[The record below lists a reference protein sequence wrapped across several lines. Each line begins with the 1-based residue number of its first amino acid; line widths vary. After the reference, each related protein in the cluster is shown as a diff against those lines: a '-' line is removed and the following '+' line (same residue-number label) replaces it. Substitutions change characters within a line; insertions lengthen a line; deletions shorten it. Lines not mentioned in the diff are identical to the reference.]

1 MNTAKRKNI
10 FKKVLVFALML
21 SFVLGQ
27 FTPVQ
32 AVAKKTKYTI
42 ALNKQVYTMKKGKSV
57 KLKATL
63 NKAAKKKGVE
73 WKSSNPKIASVSKNG
88 KVTAKKNGKAT
99 ITARVKGTK
108 VNAKSRITVG
118 TSVNKVTL
126 NRRSVSLK
134 TGQKFAL
141 RATMSPK
148 KASNKKVSYDSSNR
162 KVATVNKKGVIR
174 AVSAGTAKIRV
185 TAADGSGKKASCTVK
200 VSENAVAV
208 TGVTLN
214 KTQLNLKQGGEERL
228 TATVNPSNA
237 TNKTIQWSSSN
248 QAVARVSENGTVRA
262 AAVGTATI
270 TASAHNNVRA
280 VCGVT
285 VEAALEQPEQPTDPE
300 KPEEPGSGKILVA
313 YFSWSGTSERIANN
327 IIEQTGADSF
337 RIERETPYSD
347 DYNEVAYGEAQEEA
361 ENNARPPIKNPLAS
375 VGQYDRIV
383 LCYPIWWHTAP
394 MTVGTFLESYDF
406 SGKHIYPVSQSA
418 SMDASQYAQ
427 SVEFIKTCAP
437 GAVVDDGIFSKDNA
451 AIRGYIADK
460 VMRPDVVP
468 VTSVTLNKSQLA
480 LKPDAEET
488 LIATVNPAN
497 ATNQEIQWS
506 SSNQAVAIVSDHGTV
521 KAVAAGTA
529 TITASAE
536 NNIRAVCSVTVEAAP
551 EQPEQPTDPEKPEEP
566 GTGKILVAYFSWS
579 GTSERIA
586 NNIIEQ
592 TGADSFRIERET
604 PYSDNYNEVAYGE
617 AKDEADNNARPPI
630 KDPLSSVEQY
640 DRVVLC
646 YPIWW
651 HTAPMTV
658 GTFLES
664 YDFSGKYI
672 YPVSQSAS
680 MDTSQYAQSVEF
692 IKTCA
697 PGAVVDD
704 GLFSKDN
711 SVIRSYIADT
721 VM

>member
-32 AVAKKTKYTI
+32 AAAKKTKYTI

-118 TSVNKVTL
+118 TPVNKVTL

-280 VCGVT
+280 VCSVT

-300 KPEEPGSGKILVA
+300 KPEEPGS
-313 YFSWSGTSERIANN
+313 
-327 IIEQTGADSF
+327 
-337 RIERETPYSD
+337 
-347 DYNEVAYGEAQEEA
+347 
-361 ENNARPPIKNPLAS
+361 
-375 VGQYDRIV
+375 
-383 LCYPIWWHTAP
+383 
-394 MTVGTFLESYDF
+394 
-406 SGKHIYPVSQSA
+406 
-418 SMDASQYAQ
+418 
-427 SVEFIKTCAP
+427 
-437 GAVVDDGIFSKDNA
+437 
-451 AIRGYIADK
+451 
-460 VMRPDVVP
+460 
-468 VTSVTLNKSQLA
+468 
-480 LKPDAEET
+480 
-488 LIATVNPAN
+488 
-497 ATNQEIQWS
+497 
-506 SSNQAVAIVSDHGTV
+506 
-521 KAVAAGTA
+521 
-529 TITASAE
+529 
-536 NNIRAVCSVTVEAAP
+536 
-551 EQPEQPTDPEKPEEP
+551 
-566 GTGKILVAYFSWS
+566 GKILVAYFSWS

-658 GTFLES
+658 GTFLER

-680 MDTSQYAQSVEF
+680 MDTTQYAQSVEF

-711 SVIRSYIADT
+711 SAIRSYIADT